1 MKSPW
6 GYKKWRPE
14 TYIAFHALRTYTAIT
29 CVRQNG
35 EAVISLR
42 VIRTRTK
49 SVVSSNEL
57 KAAFRE
63 FMRRYSDA
71 IIAKKKNYIVV
82 DCKKFFGMDAK
93 ALSYIARH
101 GEIKRLE
108 EIDDGL
114 KKIFDWL
121 FTE

>member
-1 MKSPW
+1 MKSPL

-29 CVRQNG
+29 CVKQNKD
-35 EAVISLR
+35 AVISLR

-49 SVVSSNEL
+49 SVVMSNVL

-63 FMRRYSDA
+63 FMKRYSDS
-71 IIAKKKNYIVV
+71 IIVKKKNYIIV
-82 DCKKFFGMDAK
+82 DCKKFFSMDAK
-93 ALSYIARH
+93 ALSYITRH
-101 GEIKRLE
+101 GEIKHLE
-108 EIDDGL
+108 EIDSGL

>member
-14 TYIAFHALRTYTAIT
+14 TYIAFHALRTYTAIM
-29 CVRQNG
+29 CVRQG
-35 EAVISLR
+35 GDVVISLR
-42 VIRTRTK
+42 VIRTRIK
-49 SVVSSNEL
+49 SVVTSNEL

-71 IIAKKKNYIVV
+71 IIIKKKNYIIV

-101 GEIKRLE
+101 SEMKHLE
-108 EIDDGL
+108 EIDSGL